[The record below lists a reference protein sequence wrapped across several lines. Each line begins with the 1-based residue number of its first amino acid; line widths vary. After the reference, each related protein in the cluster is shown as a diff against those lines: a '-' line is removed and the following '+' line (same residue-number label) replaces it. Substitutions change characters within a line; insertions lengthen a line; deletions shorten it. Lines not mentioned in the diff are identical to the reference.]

1 MRRREKVQGV
11 SSLSEPGTNSVEETT
26 TESLESTTTRYVH
39 LRRSGI
45 EKFLD
50 SENNKSDYEWLL
62 AAPETGGEEEAQE
75 NSMVKLKQPK
85 AARSTVL
92 KPRVENIM
100 QEPVTLN
107 VKAFKKITRL
117 DSSTA
122 VSKQSNTI
130 ADSKTKSKPSRQTTP
145 TPRTTVSST
154 RPTNSACRTSSIKS
168 NPRASRSSSVG
179 KSVPTA
185 AKSTSLTI
193 REIPARPIS
202 ASRGRGYSSGGR
214 STGRSSKISDDVNPV
229 LMGTQMVERVVNM
242 RKLPPPKHD
251 DNNMNSG
258 FGRTL
263 SRSSLDMAMRHMFSS
278 LKLLTNYTDI
288 ISLNDMTR
296 LRNGIGV
303 QTLDQET
310 KKWKTLN
317 NAVMVFDPYHPLMRE
332 FLHEYAAT
340 FNGNKWGYNS
350 PCLVTKFIKRLGHKA
365 EFNLT
370 ILPPDAFL
378 SSELA

>member
-1 MRRREKVQGV
+1 MANVVARDVDEELSLFLEMRRREKVQGV
-11 SSLSEPGTNSVEETT
+11 SSLSEPGTKSVEETT

-39 LRRSGI
+39 LRRSAI

-75 NSMVKLKQPK
+75 NSMVKLKQSK
-85 AARSTVL
+85 AARSTAL

-100 QEPVTLN
+100 QEAVTLS
-107 VKAFKKITRL
+107 VKASKKTTRL

-130 ADSKTKSKPSRQTTP
+130 AEPETKSKPSRQATP
-145 TPRTTVSST
+145 TQRTTLSSA
-154 RPTNSACRTSSIKS
+154 RPTNPAPRASSIKS
-168 NPRASRSSSVG
+168 NPRAAAFTRSSSVG

-193 REIPARPIS
+193 REIPGRPVS
-202 ASRGRGYSSGGR
+202 TSRTRVYSSGRR

-263 SRSSLDMAMRHMFSS
+263 SRSSLDMAMRHM
-278 LKLLTNYTDI
+278 N
-288 ISLNDMTR
+288 
-296 LRNGIGV
+296 
-303 QTLDQET
+303 
-310 KKWKTLN
+310 
-317 NAVMVFDPYHPLMRE
+317 
-332 FLHEYAAT
+332 
-340 FNGNKWGYNS
+340 
-350 PCLVTKFIKRLGHKA
+350 IKRSVPG
-365 EFNLT
+365 NLRVT
-370 ILPPDAFL
+370 SNATNSMDKNKSSPSFYCPNMPAF
-378 SSELA
+378 